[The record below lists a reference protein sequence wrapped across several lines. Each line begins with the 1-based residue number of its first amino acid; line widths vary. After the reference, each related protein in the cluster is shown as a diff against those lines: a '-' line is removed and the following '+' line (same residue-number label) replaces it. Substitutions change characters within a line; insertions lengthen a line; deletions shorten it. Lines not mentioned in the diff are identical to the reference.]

1 MRTTQ
6 TIFVA
11 EAMGWVG
18 YGVGYGDGNKI
29 DNENPSGGE
38 TSGDGWTSNSPPADE
53 VIPLS
58 EPGHLGTHH
67 GSISKIYNLRVSHRM
82 GAMCMFYDG
91 HIKLMKTTKGRNW
104 SVYY

>member
-1 MRTTQ
+1 
-6 TIFVA
+6 
-11 EAMGWVG
+11 MGWVG

-58 EPGHLGTHH
+58 EPGHLGTNH